1 MSVDLSAAVGLSFLA
16 PWLSARKLG
25 ALLVAL
31 LEVMEVM
38 EVTVLPISQR

>member
-31 LEVMEVM
+31 LEVT
-38 EVTVLPISQR
+38 EVTVLPVSQR